1 MKRSKFLLLSGIMGT
16 LYLIY
21 LITCFT
27 SGFISSEDAVEVIST
42 GVAATLVMPH
52 AVCIGGYSNS

>member
-1 MKRSKFLLLSGIMGT
+1 MLSGIMGT

-42 GVAATLVMPH
+42 GVAATLVMLH